1 VPSLWTQVARDNS
14 MYHDE
19 GFQLEGDLVKKS
31 FCFPWCVFFSAMLV
45 LASGVQAQEGAGSVI
60 WSARDQVITKLVA
73 QLPASLP
80 EGAVAILPP
89 EIVNAEFVDSG
100 ASSTWA
106 TALSETLHRRRPGI
120 KIVDRGSL
128 TAILREQKFG
138 DSAYAD
144 PKTAVEVGKLL
155 AARTLILTRLH
166 EFRLKNGRVRIR
178 LETRLIDVQTGEDLW
193 STALRKGIFPWWAKL
208 IITLVLLVLALIL
221 WRWWQKRTKKKLV
234 REKVPRAKAEVRVD
248 VDGLARSAI
257 QARERLH
264 AGGNKEAAVALQKAW
279 TDLDAVLDR
288 VRHALPGGSI
298 DHSRIRDLKG
308 ALQEA
313 GNLADL
319 LGDLRSECDG
329 MEQSEAGGQA
339 LVHRMVATSSNLRS
353 AVDALRRHMV

>member
-1 VPSLWTQVARDNS
+1 MGDNS

-19 GFQLEGDLVKKS
+19 GFQPEGDLVKKS
-31 FCFPWCVFFSAMLV
+31 FCSIGGTLIFLV
-45 LASGVQAQEGAGSVI
+45 LVLVAPVRAQDGAGSAI

-89 EIVNAEFVDSG
+89 EIVDAEFVDSG

-106 TALSETLHRRRPGI
+106 TALSEMLHSRRPGI

-166 EFRLKNGRVRIR
+166 EFRLKKGSVRIR

-208 IITLVLLVLALIL
+208 IIAIVFLVLALVL

-248 VDGLARSAI
+248 VDGLARSAVE
-257 QARERLH
+257 ARERLRG
-264 AGGNKEAAVALQKAW
+264 AGHEEAAVALQKAW
-279 TDLDAVLDR
+279 TGLDAALDR

-308 ALQEA
+308 ALREA
-313 GNLADL
+313 GKLADL
-319 LGDLRSECDG
+319 LGDCRSECDS
-329 MEQSEAGGQA
+329 MEITSAGGQA
-339 LVHRMVATSSNLRS
+339 LAHRLTAAASELRS
-353 AVDALRRHMV
+353 VVDALRRHMV